1 MPFFE
6 VDNII
11 RIAYFNEVMQTS
23 QQINKTKIFHKAT
36 ARQRLL
42 AGLVLLAVAAFFGV
56 FRLAATGKIN
66 LGRWIEP
73 CGVKQRYGLTCPTC
87 SMTTSTITFAK
98 GKIFE
103 AFYIQPAAA
112 FFCCVLVVIGLLALL
127 IVVLGLYPN
136 FISRF
141 FNEIKVKYI
150 ILSLLIIVAAG
161 WAVTLARAL
170 AEKS

>member
-1 MPFFE
+1 
-6 VDNII
+6 
-11 RIAYFNEVMQTS
+11 MQTS
-23 QQINKTKIFHKAT
+23 QQINKTKIFCKAT

-56 FRLAATGKIN
+56 LRLAATGRIN
-66 LGRWIEP
+66 IDRWIDP

-87 SMTTSTITFAK
+87 SMTTSAITFAK

-103 AFYIQPAAA
+103 AFYIQPAGAL
-112 FFCCVLVVIGLLALL
+112 FCCVLAVIGFLALL
-127 IVVLGLYPN
+127 IAVFGLYLN

-141 FNEIKVKYI
+141 FSEVKVKYI
-150 ILSLLIIVAAG
+150 ILALLIIVCAG

-170 AEKS
+170 AERN